1 MEQDLDPLDVI
12 KGTRECCYTLWV
24 LKIKQQ
30 VDYLHKATESKP
42 IGDTQPQRISAALQ
56 LMTHS
61 HSHFWPLTSLF
72 LCIPTSSHCIV
83 CWKPQPSFFSF
94 LNTSLAI
101 LLLHWAFFHL
111 STHLSCSPT
120 HISTLSPQCLH
131 ECVRLYTITLT
142 CFTSQTKSLFCRFY
156 FWFCPL
162 Q

>member
-1 MEQDLDPLDVI
+1 MWLSSSNQH
-12 KGTRECCYTLWV
+12 TLFLPGRAHNSHSLAKLV
-24 LKIKQQ
+24 CIPTLM
-30 VDYLHKATESKP
+30 
-42 IGDTQPQRISAALQ
+42 AALQ

-101 LLLHWAFFHL
+101 LLLYWAFFHL